1 VRESEKLK
9 RRTIHTLRHSFAS
22 IHLMQGTSI
31 TEVSAMLGHS
41 NVNITLTVYSHFIPK
56 MRTDSTNVSQ
66 HPFFKLDTFWTLP
79 RLRRVAQ
86 MAKWLELNAPGVTR
100 TRGPRIRNPVLYPPE
115 LRGHSGEIRI

>member
-1 VRESEKLK
+1 MRESEKLK

-56 MRTDSTNVSQ
+56 MRTDSTQRFAASIFQVG
-66 HPFFKLDTFWTLP
+66 HFLDT
-79 RLRRVAQ
+79 
-86 MAKWLELNAPGVTR
+86 
-100 TRGPRIRNPVLYPPE
+100 
-115 LRGHSGEIRI
+115 SEIEANSAND